1 MSRNRSSLGSKLMRR
16 RQFINLLGATMT
28 WPLAARARQDRS
40 GRRIG
45 VLIPFTATDAEAK
58 RYMAA
63 LRQGLRELGWAEGRD
78 VGLEVRYLNGQ
89 LDRTTAVV
97 SELMGLDV
105 EILVTEGS
113 QVVQAAREVTGTIP
127 IIFARVGD
135 AVGAKFA
142 ASLAR
147 PGGNLTGLSLYA
159 TEQGEKRLE
168 ILSEILPGLTKA
180 AMLWNSK
187 NASQRLQAK
196 KIEAAATVLTIELR
210 SFAVPECGD
219 FEVCVHEAAQTGA
232 QALIT
237 LDDALIQSHRAQI
250 IGLALQRKLPVVGE
264 FRASVDAGALM
275 SYSADAG
282 AMWHRAASFVDRI
295 LRGAK
300 PSELPVEL
308 PTQFQLIVNLKTA
321 RELGINVP
329 AAILARADEV
339 IE

>member
-1 MSRNRSSLGSKLMRR
+1 MV
-16 RQFINLLGATMT
+16 
-28 WPLAARARQDRS
+28 WPLPARARQDVR

-45 VLIPFTATDAEAK
+45 VLIPFTATDVEAK

-63 LRQGLRELGWAEGRD
+63 LRRGLRELGWAEGRD
-78 VGLEVRYLNGQ
+78 IGLETRYLNGQ
-89 LDRTTAVV
+89 LDRTTALV
-97 SELMGLDV
+97 SELIGLGV

-113 QVVQAAREVTGTIP
+113 QVVQAAREVTSTIP
-127 IIFARVGD
+127 IVFVRVGD
-135 AVGAKFA
+135 AVGARFA
-142 ASLAR
+142 ASLSR

-168 ILSEILPGLTKA
+168 LLREILPGLTKV
-180 AMLWNSK
+180 AMLWNPK
-187 NASQRLQAK
+187 NSSQRLQAK

-210 SFAVPECGD
+210 SLPVPESGD
-219 FEVCVHEAAQTGA
+219 VEVCVQEAAQTGA

-237 LDDALIQSHRAQI
+237 LDDVLIQSHRAQI
-250 IGLALQRKLPVVGE
+250 LDLALRRKLPVVGE
-264 FRASVDAGALM
+264 FRAFVDAGALM

-321 RELGINVP
+321 KELGINVP
-329 AAILARADEV
+329 PAFLARADEV

>member
-1 MSRNRSSLGSKLMRR
+1 
-16 RQFINLLGATMT
+16 MT

-127 IIFARVGD
+127 IIFVRVGD

-329 AAILARADEV
+329 PAILTRADEV